1 MGSRVQLPPDFSL
14 RRLRNRPADAGEKIN
29 ADIKIRLPKSEGD
42 NTSMVLSKLWVLKAL
57 AIVMAIS
64 VSACASKPFLKVQY
78 QLPPASTA
86 LTGERISL
94 AVADRRNDDSFLSSN
109 AKKSLKNFNG
119 IYSLVV
125 LRADG
130 SGDLIGAYDLD
141 SLLKEIFKHRLENEG
156 LQVVATADNADAS
169 LEIQLKEFKLDIVDH
184 KWVLDMSY
192 MAGLSKNSGL
202 IAKDSVNGSAE
213 RLKLMGKNDA
223 EKILGEL
230 VSDMVNKLDV
240 AKLLQQAR

>member
-1 MGSRVQLPPDFSL
+1 ML
-14 RRLRNRPADAGEKIN
+14 
-29 ADIKIRLPKSEGD
+29 
-42 NTSMVLSKLWVLKAL
+42 MVLSKQLVLTAL
-57 AIVMAIS
+57 AIVMAIL

-78 QLPPASTA
+78 QLPSASTA

-94 AVADRRNDDSFLSSN
+94 AVSDRRNDDAFLSSN
-109 AKKSLKNFNG
+109 AKKSINDFNG

-130 SGDLIGAYDLD
+130 SGNLIGAYDLD
-141 SLLKEIFKHRLENEG
+141 SLLKEIFKQRLENEG
-156 LQVVATADNADAS
+156 LQVVATDADADAS

-184 KWVLDMSY
+184 KWVLQMSY
-192 MAGLSKNSGL
+192 QAGLSKNRGL
-202 IAKDSVNGSAE
+202 IAKESVNGSAE
-213 RLKLMGKNDA
+213 RLKVMGKSDA